1 MPLNTSDCCLALS
14 ANVNCIDMF
23 TYRNVM
29 FSTLAFVTQVH
40 GSNFGSVQQASVRLS
55 VTLSYCSFFG
65 RCCCKRVC
73 SCVILFQPVMA
84 PCICY
89 ICCSCC
95 DTRVMSSLDHQS
107 SNRTASHVLFTR
119 VMSLDQQSSSRTASH
134 VLLLLLS
141 HMSHVV
147 TRPADLRVT
156 FSCCRC
162 HTRVMSSLD
171 HQSSSRPAS
180 YVLFT
185 RVMSLDQQSSSRPAS
200 HVLL

>member
-14 ANVNCIDMF
+14 GNVNCIDMF

-29 FSTLAFVTQVH
+29 FSTLALVTQVH

-89 ICCSCC
+89 TAHFELLLTEFVSSC
-95 DTRVMSSLDHQS
+95 
-107 SNRTASHVLFTR
+107 TAPFSRYLISYYLTSIFYSEA
-119 VMSLDQQSSSRTASH
+119 MSLSSKLFH
-134 VLLLLLS
+134 YFKLFV
-141 HMSHVV
+141 
-147 TRPADLRVT
+147 
-156 FSCCRC
+156 SCG
-162 HTRVMSSLD
+162 LK
-171 HQSSSRPAS
+171 Q
-180 YVLFT
+180 
-185 RVMSLDQQSSSRPAS
+185 
-200 HVLL
+200 